1 MGYSVMRSSG
11 AIYCSS
17 KLPSYLSTVILMLYQ
32 SFRELGNFHNIN
44 ETFNISICG
53 KSILIN
59 LILFG
64 VSKQCIINLK

>member
-1 MGYSVMRSSG
+1 MGYSVMRGSG

-32 SFRELGNFHNIN
+32 SVRELGNFPK
-44 ETFNISICG
+44 TFYISICG